1 MWFRP
6 QPIIPIAVDNS
17 CEKPVQNGLH
27 PITLLSLC
35 MCTLELGIIEYII
48 IASYFFAAIIIY
60 IFFAVSLIF
69 NGTNITGPI
78 LIYHDEIGSDT
89 TIPTDENSDD
99 PGDLVCRSA
108 SIGRTF
114 WHIPTGD
121 SIPGTTSGDIY
132 NVQTPTSD
140 PQMHPF
146 LARLSTIDSLNST
159 DSAINGL
166 WFCALGFTGNIEVQD
181 VIDSFIYVGIY
192 SRNSGEL
199 Y

>member
-1 MWFRP
+1 M
-6 QPIIPIAVDNS
+6 
-17 CEKPVQNGLH
+17 
-27 PITLLSLC
+27 
-35 MCTLELGIIEYII
+35 
-48 IASYFFAAIIIY
+48 
-60 IFFAVSLIF
+60 SLIF
-69 NGTNITGPI
+69 NGTTITGPI

-89 TIPTDENSDD
+89 SIPTDENIND

-114 WHIPTGD
+114 WRTPAGSNIPTTPSED
-121 SIPGTTSGDIY
+121 FY
-132 NVQTPTSD
+132 NVRTPNTD
-140 PQMHPF
+140 PQTYPY
-146 LARLSTIDSLNST
+146 LAQLSTIDFLDST

-166 WFCALGFTGNIEVQD
+166 WICPLGSTGNIEEQD